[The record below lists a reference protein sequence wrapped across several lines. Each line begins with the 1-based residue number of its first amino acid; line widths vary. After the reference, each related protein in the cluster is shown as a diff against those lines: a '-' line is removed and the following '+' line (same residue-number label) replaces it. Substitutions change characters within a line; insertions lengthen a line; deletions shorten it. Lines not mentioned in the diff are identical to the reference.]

1 MFVLRLKR
9 RHRNG
14 SNECFDKGLG
24 LVSPLQHEMLADV
37 AVGSKADKRW
47 RAKTHLCPL
56 WSKSGQTQARL
67 DCPLAQVG
75 CARYLSLWVFVSP
88 VGAPSIA
95 VQPPSTKSAVPVM

>member
-37 AVGSKADKRW
+37 AVGSITDICSAQAHVRFTTESRHSPAAGASW
-47 RAKTHLCPL
+47 RLLGFYESTPY
-56 WSKSGQTQARL
+56 RL
-67 DCPLAQVG
+67 AWGCLLHPKLASMVTVLI
-75 CARYLSLWVFVSP
+75 RLF
-88 VGAPSIA
+88 
-95 VQPPSTKSAVPVM
+95 

>member
-37 AVGSKADKRW
+37 AVGSFTSLPV
-47 RAKTHLCPL
+47 RAKIDVCPL
-56 WSKSGQTQARL
+56 LPQERPKMVRRGERNNATPGHPGSPLIGLHRL
-67 DCPLAQVG
+67 
-75 CARYLSLWVFVSP
+75 
-88 VGAPSIA
+88 
-95 VQPPSTKSAVPVM
+95 